1 MNKVIDT
8 FDTTATI
15 ILQVLFFKYYIET
28 NMKSLNVIH
37 KTFNGFNKFSII
49 IDLMFLG
56 IISIVHFLCYVE
68 NLIFFFFCIILL
80 LTELEILIPGANNL
94 MNLYYKNTYFSENG
108 FIVSVAIIFCFIFNK
123 KRLNKQI

>member
-1 MNKVIDT
+1 MHQLQKDKMYFQRLIIVLKISNKKLKNKVIDT
-8 FDTTATI
+8 IDTTATI
-15 ILQVLFFKYYIET
+15 IFKILHKKT

-68 NLIFFFFCIILL
+68 NLIFFFFLHHTVIDRTRDIDTRC
-80 LTELEILIPGANNL
+80 
-94 MNLYYKNTYFSENG
+94 
-108 FIVSVAIIFCFIFNK
+108 
-123 KRLNKQI
+123 Q

>member
-68 NLIFFFFCIILL
+68 NLIFFFFLHHTVIDRTRDIDTRC
-80 LTELEILIPGANNL
+80 
-94 MNLYYKNTYFSENG
+94 
-108 FIVSVAIIFCFIFNK
+108 
-123 KRLNKQI
+123 Q